1 MISTGND
8 IVALKG
14 INRQRTNHF
23 RFYSKILSVS
33 EQELYFQEGF
43 AEMPFEKYVWLLWS
57 IKESIYKYQKR
68 VLPDLVFSPAK
79 ISIREINPPYSH
91 INKNFAAIQWENKN
105 CESHEELYQCVIH
118 FESEIFYSRSKIC
131 DDLIASVVHNNDTF
145 KDVWWGIKSI
155 NHTDYEN
162 QSKEVRIFILNRLNF
177 MLQPNYN
184 QLSIAKNRLGCPV
197 VLMGNTEMN
206 IPVSLA
212 HHDQFVA
219 YSFLFKHP
227 LP

>member
-8 IVALKG
+8 IVAFKA

-33 EQELYFQEGF
+33 EQELYFQDEF

-57 IKESIYKYQKR
+57 IKESVYKYQKR
-68 VLPDLVFSPAK
+68 VRPGLVFSPTK
-79 ISIREINPPYSH
+79 ICIQGINPSYRH
-91 INKNFAAIQWENKN
+91 DNKNFDAVQWENNN
-105 CESHEELYQCVIH
+105 CESRQGLYQCSIH
-118 FESEIFYSRSKIC
+118 FESEIFYSRSKIS
-131 DDLIASVVHNNDTF
+131 DDLIATVVHNEDTF
-145 KDVWWGIKSI
+145 EDVWWGIKSI
-155 NHTDYEN
+155 NYSDNEN
-162 QSKEVRIFILNRLNF
+162 QSKEVRSFILKRLNF
-177 MLQPNYN
+177 MLQPNYS
-184 QLSIAKNRLGCPV
+184 QLSIAKNQAGCPL
-197 VLMGNTEMN
+197 VLMGDIEMN

-219 YSFLFKHP
+219 YSFLFKHR